1 MQLKGDDMSELVCY
15 KTMPVWDKAS
25 LPLMFQERHNTK
37 EDTYAQ
43 LRVLKGTLDFVIF
56 SEDGS
61 EQKFTFDI
69 NNQPPIIEPQVWH
82 RISDCSDDMQC
93 QLSFLCHSDIKFYK
107 EYGLTIPH
115 SEVRFLCENNLSQPC
130 KTLDLGSGRGR
141 NSFYLALQGY
151 DVTAVDINPQHI
163 QAIEFVKKQAG
174 IENIKTAIYDI
185 NSHQIKDDYD
195 LIISTVVL
203 MFLQRER
210 IADVIANM
218 QAHTLPGGVNVI
230 VCAAE
235 TPDAPLDLIP
245 FKCFLK
251 AGELHEY
258 YKDWE
263 ILKYNENPGH
273 LHRTDAQ
280 GNRIKLNFA
289 TLIAKKR

>member
-25 LPLMFQERHNTK
+25 LPVTFQERHNTK

-43 LRVLKGTLDFVIF
+43 LQILTGSLDFVIF
-56 SEDGS
+56 ADDGS
-61 EQKFTFDI
+61 EQHFTFNTD
-69 NNQPPIIEPQVWH
+69 NQPPIIEPQVWH
-82 RISDCSDDMQC
+82 RISACSDDMQC
-93 QLSFLCHSDIKFYK
+93 QLSFLCDPDIKFYK

-115 SEVRFLCENNLSQPC
+115 SEVRYLCENNLSQLG
-130 KTLDLGSGRGR
+130 KALDLGSGRGR
-141 NSFYLALQGY
+141 NSFYLALKGY
-151 DVTAVDINPQHI
+151 DVTAVDINAQHI
-163 QAIEFVKKQAG
+163 QAIEIVKKQAN
-174 IENIKTAIYDI
+174 IENIKTAVYDI
-185 NSHQIKDDYD
+185 NSHQITGEYG

-203 MFLQRER
+203 MFLQREN
-210 IADVIANM
+210 IAEIVANM
-218 QAHTLPGGVNVI
+218 QEHTLVGGINLI
-230 VCAAE
+230 VCPVE
-235 TPDAPLDLIP
+235 TQDAPLDLLP

-251 AGELHEY
+251 QGELQAY

-289 TLIAKKR
+289 TLIAKKK